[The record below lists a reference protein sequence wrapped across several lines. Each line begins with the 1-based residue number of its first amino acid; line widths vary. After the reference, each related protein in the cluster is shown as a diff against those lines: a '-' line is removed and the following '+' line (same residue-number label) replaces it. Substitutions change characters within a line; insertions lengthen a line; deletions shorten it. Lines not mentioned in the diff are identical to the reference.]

1 MMNASLLPL
10 AAPHQNIAAHVHRS
24 TCTGS
29 AIALQQPPPPF
40 IPQELWQLQQVIL
53 YNILYFCIE
62 IQWRKYANPLAIFII
77 AGKCPKLQVLH
88 LQKSISKG
96 LNSEGWQLSPSLGWS
111 CNQVCLAVGLS
122 CSEAE
127 QHAHNADVSYTSGI
141 QSIMIT
147 MEKTCLAFNTHW
159 GTALDVPGIKANDEC
174 FTSSPS
180 RTASEYSCSRAQQH
194 MYRLC
199 YCSSQD

>member
-1 MMNASLLPL
+1 MQSSLQWLSLL
-10 AAPHQNIAAHVHRS
+10 AND
-24 TCTGS
+24 
-29 AIALQQPPPPF
+29 
-40 IPQELWQLQQVIL
+40 
-53 YNILYFCIE
+53 LYFAFITFITSDLKFELSGLNNLYRHAPMASKCFCELIVP
-62 IQWRKYANPLAIFII
+62 WRRRRPKCHPLTRSA
-77 AGKCPKLQVLH
+77 CRRSLV
-88 LQKSISKG
+88 KSLFKG
-96 LNSEGWQLSPSLGWS
+96 LNSEGWQLSPSPGWS

-127 QHAHNADVSYTSGI
+127 QHAHNADVSSTSGI
-141 QSIMIT
+141 QSIMNT
-147 MEKTCLAFNTHW
+147 MGKTCGAFNTHW